1 MDEQELLHRQME
13 VAPGVWKTL
22 GDCTT
27 ADLEAAGE
35 IDREKATI
43 SVRLGELGT
52 QLANA
57 AGPSQLQS
65 ISLPAWLGEE
75 KDGPGDVG
83 VEILRAR
90 LAELE
95 TIAALV
101 RPVPGPEDQG
111 GA

>member
-22 GDCTT
+22 GECTT

-43 SVRLGELGT
+43 SVRLGELGM

-57 AGPSQLQS
+57 GASQLQS
-65 ISLPAWLGEE
+65 ISLPAWLGEKKE
-75 KDGPGDVG
+75 GLGDVG
-83 VEILRAR
+83 LEILRAR

-101 RPVPGPEDQG
+101 GSVPGPEDQR